1 MFVCRT
7 HAEAQTSKMEYTC
20 KQTFQ
25 GEFVYVVSSLFMA
38 CSWLA
43 PKEPFFKF
51 FFLKF
56 SILCGFHS
64 PLQHPACSPYPT
76 PLCQPPISGDTVHL
90 GTCCHG
96 IQTGNHHCP
105 FCPPQQFTSLILS
118 LVTNHLL
125 GMPYLSASIPWG
137 VHNLSWDP
145 TFIPHTIPLSQ
156 WLKLEGN

>member
-1 MFVCRT
+1 MW
-7 HAEAQTSKMEYTC
+7 
-20 KQTFQ
+20 
-25 GEFVYVVSSLFMA
+25 SLH
-38 CSWLA
+38 CSWHAAGSLLRNL
-43 PKEPFFKF
+43 FLN

-64 PLQHPACSPYPT
+64 PLQHPACSPYPI
-76 PLCQPPISGDTVHL
+76 PLCQPPTSGDTVHL

-118 LVTNHLL
+118 LVTNHLP

-156 WLKLEGN
+156 WLKLEGNRVGDLHFSPCPQGRIPRPIPYPIADYLCL